1 MSLSRAT
8 LRWLEKNGPAS
19 LEGKRVLITGA
30 NSGVG
35 FKTAEVAI
43 HLGAAVVL
51 ACRNPERAA
60 AAKAALLKEYPGA
73 EVDLRTLDLADLASI
88 AAFAAR
94 LAEEKVDLDVFV
106 NNAGVFHLPG
116 QTTADGF
123 DRVMGTNYLGDYA
136 LSEAVLP
143 YLCSLPH
150 NVTYVNT
157 VSLIH
162 KFAKVDDCPFDGRKR
177 GNVATYAGSKLCL
190 ARYAYAL
197 AARYKDTNVRV
208 VMCHPGIAITPLGLK
223 AVGSVAKLA
232 PVLGWLFQSPEKASL
247 SVSYLLAHERPA
259 GSITGPTKFFGG
271 WGYPKPN
278 KVSRKVTGDASA
290 LLAAT
295 ENALN
300 EAKSRL

>member
-8 LRWLEKNGPAS
+8 LRWLDKNGPAS
-19 LEGKRVLITGA
+19 LEGRRVLVTGA

-51 ACRNPERAA
+51 ACRNLQRAA
-60 AAKAALLKEYPGA
+60 GAKAALLKEYPGA
-73 EVDLRTLDLADLASI
+73 VIDLMTLDLADLASV

-94 LAEEKVDLDVFV
+94 LEEEKVDLDVFV

-116 QTTADGF
+116 QKTADGF
-123 DRVMGTNYLGDYA
+123 DRVMGTNYLGVYA

-143 YLCSLPH
+143 YLATLPH
-150 NVTYVNT
+150 GVTYVNT

-162 KFAKVDDCPFDGRKR
+162 KFAKVDDSPLDGKKL
-177 GNVATYAGSKLCL
+177 GNVAAYADSKLCL
-190 ARYAYAL
+190 ARYTYAL

-223 AVGSVAKLA
+223 AVGPIAKLE

-247 SVSYLLAHERPA
+247 SVPYLLAHERPA
-259 GSITGPTKFFGG
+259 GSITGPTKLLGG

-290 LLAAT
+290 LIQAT
-295 ENALN
+295 ENARKN
-300 EAKSRL
+300 GTS